1 MSRFLVAKNRK
12 AQRNYELLGRFE
24 AGIVLQGT
32 EVKALREGKLS
43 LNDSYGRIK
52 DGEVWLENCHISAY
66 SHATSGS
73 HEPVRPRKLL
83 LHRREIRKLLG
94 KTAQRGYTIV
104 PLSVYF
110 KDGKAKVEIA
120 LARGRRLYNKREVAR
135 RRTIDR
141 EVRAELKGRLK

>member
-1 MSRFLVAKNRK
+1 MSRFIVAKNRK
-12 AQRNYELLGRFE
+12 AYRNYELLERFE

-52 DGEVWLENCHISAY
+52 DGEVYLENCHVSAY
-66 SHATSGS
+66 SHGTSGS
-73 HEPVRPRKLL
+73 HEPVRSRKLL
-83 LHRREIRKLLG
+83 LHRRQIHKLLG
-94 KTAQRGYTIV
+94 KTVQRGYTIV

-120 LARGRRLYNKREVAR
+120 LARGRRLYDKREVSR
-135 RRTIDR
+135 RRTIER
-141 EVRAELKGRLK
+141 EIRAELKGRLK